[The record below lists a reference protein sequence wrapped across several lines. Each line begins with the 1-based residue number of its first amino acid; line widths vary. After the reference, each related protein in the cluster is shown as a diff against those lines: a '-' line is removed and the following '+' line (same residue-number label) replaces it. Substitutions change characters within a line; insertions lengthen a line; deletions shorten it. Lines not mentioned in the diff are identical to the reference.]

1 MRFQVGSFKKTN
13 FLKAPPA
20 NETEPRVPH
29 LDTLFIGGTTLV
41 TVLVNLNVVVVS
53 FCILFL
59 FLVMSRFTTVP
70 DLAPAR
76 ERLDP

>member
-1 MRFQVGSFKKTN
+1 
-13 FLKAPPA
+13 
-20 NETEPRVPH
+20 VPH